1 MLRSA
6 VEAARVGQV
15 VGFPVRLYPGLDGES
30 AARKQGKPV
39 EVRTRPGE
47 AFEGLLRRFKQ
58 AVERSGLLGDYR
70 RHQTFLSPG
79 EKQRLKVKRAERKR
93 LTRLKRTGPRMDRGR

>member
-1 MLRSA
+1 M
-6 VEAARVGQV
+6 
-15 VGFPVRLYPGLDGES
+15 
-30 AARKQGKPV
+30 

-47 AFEGLLRRFKQ
+47 AFEALLRRFKQ
-58 AVERSGLLGDYR
+58 AVERSGILGDYK

-93 LTRLKRTGPRMDRGR
+93 LTRLKRAGPRMGRL